1 LRFGLPFLEL
11 LDLTTAFEAAH
22 VENPE
27 RPILPSDSQIYTFR
41 IFVKTQQPHWTI

>member
-22 VENPE
+22 VENPK